1 MPAPI
6 NSRVFIEEVPA
17 RLKAIEGVSTSTTA
31 FIGVAASG
39 PLNQPTKITS
49 FSEYENSFGGQA
61 ESSEMSYG
69 IRQFFAN
76 GGSEAWVVRV
86 PDGQVQISAND
97 LELFS
102 GVKEPINLLCLPG
115 IIHPPSLFAA
125 AGYCESHRIFLIA
138 DTQKGA
144 SPSEIETAVAN
155 SQMPKTEFGAAYYPW
170 IKISDPL
177 NANQP
182 RLSAPSGGI
191 AGMYARMDLN
201 RGVWKASAGREASLK
216 ETTGLDHA
224 LTESEMTR
232 LNSIGVSC
240 LRSLPEVGV
249 VVWGARTLA
258 GGNQTGSEWKYVN
271 IRRLAIFLEHSIDQ
285 GTQWAVFEP
294 NDEQLWARIRA
305 SVDSFL
311 LGMFR
316 AGAFQGVTQEQAYY
330 VHCGRETTTQ
340 NDIDQGVVNIIVG
353 FAPLKPAEFVIIKI
367 LQLAGQSTNND
378 E

>member
-1 MPAPI
+1 
-6 NSRVFIEEVPA
+6 
-17 RLKAIEGVSTSTTA
+17 
-31 FIGVAASG
+31 
-39 PLNQPTKITS
+39 
-49 FSEYENSFGGQA
+49 
-61 ESSEMSYG
+61 
-69 IRQFFAN
+69 
-76 GGSEAWVVRV
+76 
-86 PDGQVQISAND
+86 
-97 LELFS
+97 
-102 GVKEPINLLCLPG
+102 
-115 IIHPPSLFAA
+115 
-125 AGYCESHRIFLIA
+125 
-138 DTQKGA
+138 
-144 SPSEIETAVAN
+144 
-155 SQMPKTEFGAAYYPW
+155 
-170 IKISDPL
+170 
-177 NANQP
+177 
-182 RLSAPSGGI
+182 
-191 AGMYARMDLN
+191 
-201 RGVWKASAGREASLK
+201 
-216 ETTGLDHA
+216 
-224 LTESEMTR
+224 
-232 LNSIGVSC
+232 
-240 LRSLPEVGV
+240 VGV

-305 SVDSFL
+305 SVDSFM

>member
-6 NSRVFIEEVPA
+6 NSRIFIEEIPA

-39 PLNQPTKITS
+39 PVNQPTKITS
-49 FSEYENSFGGQA
+49 FMEYENSFGGQA

-86 PDGQVQISAND
+86 PDGQLQISGND

-102 GVKEPINLLCLPG
+102 AVKEPINLLCLPG
-115 IIHPPSLFAA
+115 ITNPASLFAA
-125 AGYCESHRIFLIA
+125 AAYCELHRLFLIA
-138 DTQKGA
+138 DTAKGA
-144 SPSEIETAVAN
+144 SPSEIEAAVDN

-191 AGMYARMDLN
+191 TGMYARMDLN

-240 LRSLPEVGV
+240 LRSIPEVGV
-249 VVWGARTLA
+249 VVWGSRTLA

-285 GTQWAVFEP
+285 GTQWVEFEA

-316 AGAFQGVTQEQAYY
+316 AGAFQGVTQPQAYY
-330 VHCGRETTTQ
+330 VHCGHDTMTQ

-353 FAPLKPAEFVIIKI
+353 FAPLKPAEFVMIKI
-367 LQLAGQSTNND
+367 SQLAGQSTNKN

>member
-144 SPSEIETAVAN
+144 SPSEIETAVDN

-201 RGVWKASAGREASLK
+201 RGVWKAPAGREASLT

-305 SVDSFL
+305 SVDSFM